1 VPSIRD
7 RAAHR
12 LRLAANRLSAP
23 PPPPEP
29 EPEPDP
35 EDLPISEQPPHVRYA
50 RVDALVPKLH
60 LHPEVDDEASRK
72 LELID
77 YFGWEKGHKADA
89 CKRWFFGDDPKHD
102 EFLKRLDISYW
113 EYSVMHQYTLFN
125 RFDRHRKDLFWVWD
139 EIMRR
144 LDALGGP
151 ERLSVLDFGSGLGQI
166 GLAFTLEGYRT
177 VLAEKVPEQVAFAK
191 FLGEQR
197 GVDLELYQ
205 ASGDLDYYDTGADGG
220 QFGCVVEWSVFE
232 HVYELKKCTETITRG
247 LVPGGIFVTTT
258 LAKDWTPELKEH
270 YIHDAGDEEISDQL
284 FSQEIE
290 DYVNENFDVV
300 SPPDTIAKLL
310 IKKG

>member
-1 VPSIRD
+1 MPPLRD

-12 LRLAANRLSAP
+12 LRLAANRLSP
-23 PPPPEP
+23 PPAEPAPEP
-29 EPEPDP
+29 EPEEP
-35 EDLPISEQPPHVRYA
+35 PISEQPPEVRYA

-60 LHPEVDDEASRK
+60 LHREVDDYESRK

-77 YFGWEKGHKADA
+77 YLGWEKGHKADA
-89 CKRWFFGDDPKHD
+89 CRRWFFGDDPKHD

-113 EYSVMHQYTLFN
+113 EYSVMHQYALFN
-125 RFDRHRKDLFWVWD
+125 RFDRHRTDLFWVWD

-151 ERLSVLDFGSGLGQI
+151 SELSVLDFGSGLGQI

-205 ASGDLDYYDTGADGG
+205 ASGDLDYYDTGADGKP
-220 QFGCVVEWSVFE
+220 FGCVVEWSVFE

-258 LAKDWTPELKEH
+258 LAKDWTPELREH

-290 DYVNENFDVV
+290 DYVAENFDVV